1 MSRERIVG
9 GIAAT
14 LEATTRRA
22 VRAQIAADRLAAPP
36 AHARPQRTST
46 GAGDR
51 TQQFAEI
58 QKSLGNDLIEVA
70 AAREVPIAIAGY
82 LQALGLPR
90 RLRRGDDAW
99 LASLPWHE
107 AAGLRIDVG
116 PAVDADAVGLSR
128 ASAGAA
134 ETGTL
139 LLASGPDNPVTLA
152 FLPET
157 HIVVLRTSAIVGSY
171 EEACSRVLAANG
183 GALPRTLNLI
193 TGASRTGDIGGKIV
207 KGAHGPRRLA
217 VVLVAD
223 DA

>member
-1 MSRERIVG
+1 MSRQRILG

-14 LEATTRRA
+14 LEATTART
-22 VRAQIAADRLAAPP
+22 VRAQIVADRLAKPP
-36 AHARPQRTST
+36 AHARPQRTSAA
-46 GAGDR
+46 AGDR
-51 TQQFAEI
+51 AQQFSEV
-58 QKSLGNDLIEVA
+58 QTSLGNDVIEIA
-70 AAREVPIAIAGY
+70 MARNIPSAIAGY
-82 LQALGLPR
+82 LQALGLPQ

-99 LASLPWHE
+99 LAGLPWH
-107 AAGLRIDVG
+107 AAALDDDSG
-116 PAVDADAVGLSR
+116 PAVDTATVGLSR

-171 EEACSRVLAANG
+171 EEACAMVLAEGG

-217 VVLVAD
+217 VVLVAGD
-223 DA
+223 E